1 MNFKYNFN
9 GCDGIEKS
17 YSQSFQDIFALTM
30 LDGKADGYYFEV
42 GANDPIEY
50 NNTYI
55 FETKFNWSGVSLEL
69 DNSLVNRFNSIRAN
83 KCICADA
90 TSIDYM
96 KLFIDESVPKQ
107 IDYLQLDI
115 EPASGTFAALEALPL
130 DDYRFS
136 VITYEHDKYNVGD
149 FFRDESRKIFNKH
162 GYQLVVSDLACR
174 GGPGWGQKER
184 IFCYEDWYVDPKIIE
199 KNVWE
204 KFISDNVLPEI
215 LFNEEN

>member
-9 GCDGIEKS
+9 ECDRIKKS

-30 LDGKADGYYFEV
+30 LDGKTDGYYFEV
-42 GANDPIEY
+42 GAYEPIHH

-55 FETKFNWSGVSLEL
+55 FETEFNWSGLSLEL
-69 DNSLVNRFNSIRAN
+69 DNSLVNKFNSIRAN

-96 KLFIDESVPKQ
+96 KLFIDEDVPKQ

-115 EPASGTFAALEALPL
+115 EPPAQTLAALKALPL

-136 VITYEHDKYNVGD
+136 VITFEHDKYYAGD
-149 FFRDESRKIFNKH
+149 VYRDQSRNIFNEY
-162 GYQLVVSDLACR
+162 GYQLVVSDLAAS
-174 GGPGWGQKER
+174 PGS
-184 IFCYEDWYVDPKIIE
+184 CYEDWYVDPKIIDE
-199 KNVWE
+199 VVWE
-204 KFISDNVLPEI
+204 NFISDNVVSNI
-215 LFNEEN
+215 LFEEEQ